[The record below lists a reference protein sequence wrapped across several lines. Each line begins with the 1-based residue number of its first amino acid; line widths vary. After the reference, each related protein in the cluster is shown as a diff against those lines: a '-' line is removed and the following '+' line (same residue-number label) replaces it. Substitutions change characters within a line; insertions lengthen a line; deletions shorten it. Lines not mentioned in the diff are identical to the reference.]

1 MLCEHKLQ
9 ASISTAFWSSP
20 KLSWVFLQLDRKQ
33 RICFLFL
40 SKNTDEEKEKL
51 LFFDHQ
57 DVNSLCLHHHYVNIL
72 YQFCVSIKLQKH
84 NSWPISTHILLG
96 LFSKC
101 CYCTWYHRG
110 FINNYSRKA
119 IVFPADKTF
128 LQQWCTCTNSLDSSW
143 RKVDQGKHSFNYE
156 GWKPPTSSRWV
167 RCQILANPCQYCA
180 DKMYLC

>member
-1 MLCEHKLQ
+1 MEVWEQEMLWEHKPHV
-9 ASISTAFWSSP
+9 SVSTAFWSSP

-128 LQQWCTCTNSLDSSW
+128 LQLKFLIRRTSP
-143 RKVDQGKHSFNYE
+143 QGGQTGRPNTPHTWSVCWQPSHTLYV
-156 GWKPPTSSRWV
+156 KPLLYVKPV
-167 RCQILANPCQYCA
+167 LE
-180 DKMYLC
+180 

>member
-1 MLCEHKLQ
+1 MWKIGRTRNAVWTQ
-9 ASISTAFWSSP
+9 AAGEYFHSF
-20 KLSWVFLQLDRKQ
+20 SWVFLQLDRKQ

-57 DVNSLCLHHHYVNIL
+57 DVNSLCLHHHYVNIS

-128 LQQWCTCTNSLDSSW
+128 LQLKFLIHVRRTSP
-143 RKVDQGKHSFNYE
+143 QGGQTGRPNTPHTWSVCWQPSHTLYV
-156 GWKPPTSSRWV
+156 KPLLYVKPV
-167 RCQILANPCQYCA
+167 LE
-180 DKMYLC
+180 